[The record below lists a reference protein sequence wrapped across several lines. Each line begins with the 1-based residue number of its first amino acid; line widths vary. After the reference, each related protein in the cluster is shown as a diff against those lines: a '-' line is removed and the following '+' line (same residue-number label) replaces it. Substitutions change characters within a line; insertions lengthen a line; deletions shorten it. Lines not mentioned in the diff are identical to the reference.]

1 MQKTTVKKQ
10 LVDYMIANGNDF
22 RYTDVVKAILRI
34 CKGEDYVYTRNDRGY
49 YATNLCKYG
58 RGGYLVNGGGDCGLY
73 KNKDGR
79 YSAKYFSKK
88 EKLDYMIKQTIDNLY
103 RDLKTTTNNYDRTM
117 HYIEKDRMSSSII
130 AMNLKNSAWCDY
142 MKEVSSVKIGAQNK
156 LSNKIL
162 KLDQSTQPNESGEL
176 LDSFWSNVLIP
187 NEL

>member
-1 MQKTTVKKQ
+1 MKKTSVKKQ

-22 RYTDVVKAILRI
+22 RYTDVVKAILKI

-58 RGGYLVNGGGDCGLY
+58 RGGYMVNGGGDCGLY

-79 YSAKYFSKK
+79 WSAKYYSKK
-88 EKLDYMIKQTIDNLY
+88 ERLDYLLKRTIDNLHESL
-103 RDLKTTTNNYDRTM
+103 RKAKQDHDLYV
-117 HYIEKDRMSSSII
+117 HYVEKDRISSSIMS
-130 AMNLKNSAWCDY
+130 ATLKNNAWYEYTD
-142 MKEVSSVKIGAQNK
+142 KVASVKTRAQNK
-156 LSNKIL
+156 LSNQIL
-162 KLDQSTQPNESGEL
+162 KLDQSTESNESGEP